1 MRGSQLNL
9 NRGISWDSRV
19 SRRWRGPLSVA
30 HSKRRGNA
38 IERFVVDVAEF
49 EGQFEPRPREQ
60 ASWAQP
66 INPSSPL
73 LGSPI
78 SFLASPETHPAQG

>member
-9 NRGISWDSRV
+9 NCGISWDSRV

-38 IERFVVDVAEF
+38 IERFVVDVADSKVNSNLVRANKPP
-49 EGQFEPRPREQ
+49 GRNQSILHRRC
-60 ASWAQP
+60 
-66 INPSSPL
+66 
-73 LGSPI
+73 
-78 SFLASPETHPAQG
+78 

>member
-38 IERFVVDVAEF
+38 IERFVVDVADSKLLF
-49 EGQFEPRPREQ
+49 LPRITWRSCTLSPFGLHSSR
-60 ASWAQP
+60 
-66 INPSSPL
+66 PSDRQCL
-73 LGSPI
+73 L
-78 SFLASPETHPAQG
+78 FV